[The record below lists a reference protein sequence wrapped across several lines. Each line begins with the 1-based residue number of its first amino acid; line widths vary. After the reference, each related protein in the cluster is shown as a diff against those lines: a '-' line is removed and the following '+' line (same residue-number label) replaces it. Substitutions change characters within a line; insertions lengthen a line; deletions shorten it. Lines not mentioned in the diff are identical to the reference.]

1 MRDDEPRPVWM
12 SLPIA
17 LRFLCVFIAVP
28 ITKLF
33 AGEMRPRVT
42 VLHGPPRLRRLE
54 RAVPAFE
61 TQSTA
66 SSRWARKEER

>member
-1 MRDDEPRPVWM
+1 MRYDEPRLVWM

-17 LRFLCVFIAVP
+17 LRFLCVFITAVP

-54 RAVPAFE
+54 RAVPPVD
-61 TQSTA
+61 
-66 SSRWARKEER
+66 